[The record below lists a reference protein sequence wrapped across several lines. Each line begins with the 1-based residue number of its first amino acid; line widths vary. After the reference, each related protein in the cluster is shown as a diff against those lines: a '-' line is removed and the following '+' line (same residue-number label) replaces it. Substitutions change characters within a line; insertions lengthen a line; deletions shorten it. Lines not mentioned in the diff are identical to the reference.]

1 MTRLLS
7 EAKVA
12 VGDRRGGLIT
22 KAVGTTM
29 AALGAAVK
37 CMSPRAPGSAASR
50 GNAEGR
56 ATLAMENMLEGCTGA
71 GGMHV
76 GLGWRAECDA
86 GWVAR
91 GEVGRGRMFLVLM
104 GGHADQ

>member
-1 MTRLLS
+1 MTRLS
-7 EAKVA
+7 SVAKVA
-12 VGDRRGGLIT
+12 LGDKLGGLIT
-22 KAVGTTM
+22 KAGGTTM

-56 ATLAMENMLEGCTGA
+56 GTLAMENMLEGCTRD

-76 GLGWRAECDA
+76 GLGWRAECD
-86 GWVAR
+86 
-91 GEVGRGRMFLVLM
+91 
-104 GGHADQ
+104 GGL